1 MSVRPIIALLAAAT
15 LAACSPPIDMDAE
28 RASLREA
35 DLEWAAVASEGT
47 DVDRI
52 VSYWSD
58 DATVFPPEAPL
69 VNGKAAIRE
78 FVSQSLSVPGFAV
91 SWQPAEVVVAPGG
104 DLGYTTGE
112 NSFTFPGDDG
122 NLVTVRG
129 RYVAVWRKTADGRW
143 ECVIDI
149 WNAGPGSPAM

>member
-1 MSVRPIIALLAAAT
+1 MSVKHMAPLLAATA
-15 LAACSPPIDMDAE
+15 LAACAPRIDLEAE

-35 DLEWAAVASEGT
+35 DLEWAAVAAEGK

-58 DATVFPPEAPL
+58 DATVFAPSEPL
-69 VNGKAAIRE
+69 VKGKAAIRE
-78 FVSQSLSVPGFAV
+78 FVSRSLSVPGFSV
-91 SWQPAEVVVAPGG
+91 SWRPTEVVVAPSGH
-104 DLGYTTGE
+104 LGYTTGE
-112 NSFTFPGDDG
+112 NPFTFPGDDG

-129 RYVAVWRKTADGRW
+129 RYVTVWRKTADGRW

-149 WNAGPGSPAM
+149 WNAAPGSSAM